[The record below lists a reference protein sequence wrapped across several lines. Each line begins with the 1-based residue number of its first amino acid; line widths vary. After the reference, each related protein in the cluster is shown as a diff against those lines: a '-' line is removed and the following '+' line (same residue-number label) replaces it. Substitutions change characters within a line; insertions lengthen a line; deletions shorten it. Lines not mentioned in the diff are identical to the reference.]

1 VLVLSNKEGITQ
13 ADRAWF
19 YEKLTELQSNSDDY
33 TLTEVI
39 SVKDVPTLQSQFVS
53 KDNQLEMAQIKF
65 EKDVISDDTQEAI
78 AQIREAF
85 QEGAAKNTHAY
96 LTGAAGITV
105 DFKKSSDE
113 GLVKTEILTLVLVL
127 GILLLVF
134 RSPITPFM
142 PLFVVALSFVVTTG
156 LVGWAADTFGLPIS
170 SFTQSFLIAIMF
182 GAGTDYC
189 ILLLQRFREELAN
202 GLTKEEAV
210 LKTMHTV
217 GKTVLY
223 AGSTVLIA
231 FSIIGF
237 AALNMY
243 ASAVGVAIGIGITL
257 LAAITLVP
265 ALFMI
270 VGSKLF
276 WPIKI
281 KVGDGHHDSKLWGR
295 MAALTNKKPILIIIV
310 LLVAFMPLST
320 FFEGKRSF
328 DDLAEIDSKFDSVK
342 GFRLIEEKFSPGE
355 VLPVSVGIKAED
367 ISLRDPASLAAIGQL
382 TTALTKVDGIEK
394 VRSISQ
400 PAGEALPQLSLEQQQ
415 QMMQS
420 PEFQAALSYYTSQDG
435 MYGKMEIVL
444 EDNPYAE
451 KSLKE
456 IVKIEKAIDL
466 AVKGTAL
473 ENVQIKLAGT
483 TAAYHELDDISQADL
498 IRTTTLVVIGTF
510 IVLMVMLRSI
520 VAPIYILLSLVL
532 NYLIT
537 MGILE
542 WVFVD
547 WLGNPGLSWTVSFF
561 AFIIIVALGVDY
573 SIFLMARVKEEY
585 TPGNI
590 QAAIRKAMVSTGG
603 VIMSAAAIMSGTF
616 AAMMFSGVLTMMQI
630 GAAIVIGLILY
641 TFLFMG
647 FIVPATVRLLG
658 DKNGWPFKF

>member
-1 VLVLSNKEGITQ
+1 
-13 ADRAWF
+13 
-19 YEKLTELQSNSDDY
+19 
-33 TLTEVI
+33 
-39 SVKDVPTLQSQFVS
+39 
-53 KDNQLEMAQIKF
+53 
-65 EKDVISDDTQEAI
+65 
-78 AQIREAF
+78 
-85 QEGAAKNTHAY
+85 
-96 LTGAAGITV
+96 
-105 DFKKSSDE
+105 
-113 GLVKTEILTLVLVL
+113 
-127 GILLLVF
+127 
-134 RSPITPFM
+134 
-142 PLFVVALSFVVTTG
+142 
-156 LVGWAADTFGLPIS
+156 
-170 SFTQSFLIAIMF
+170 
-182 GAGTDYC
+182 
-189 ILLLQRFREELAN
+189 
-202 GLTKEEAV
+202 
-210 LKTMHTV
+210 
-217 GKTVLY
+217 
-223 AGSTVLIA
+223 
-231 FSIIGF
+231 
-237 AALNMY
+237 
-243 ASAVGVAIGIGITL
+243 
-257 LAAITLVP
+257 
-265 ALFMI
+265 
-270 VGSKLF
+270 
-276 WPIKI
+276 
-281 KVGDGHHDSKLWGR
+281 
-295 MAALTNKKPILIIIV
+295 
-310 LLVAFMPLST
+310 
-320 FFEGKRSF
+320 
-328 DDLAEIDSKFDSVK
+328 
-342 GFRLIEEKFSPGE
+342 
-355 VLPVSVGIKAED
+355 
-367 ISLRDPASLAAIGQL
+367 LRDPASLAAIGQL

-483 TAAYHELDDISQADL
+483 TAAYHELDDISQEDL